1 MIMKSIWRPG
11 IAPVLL
17 VCAFA
22 TGCSGLRQETDPYD
36 EAWEALLR
44 SQKWEE
50 TLTASERE
58 HGQDGVVFYAVPEFV
73 AHNDPSVDPAFTD
86 LYPKLVSRAYFRL
99 IAEALEA
106 DRRVYAAYKALLAD
120 SQQPENWDSE
130 RMKRELETASRR
142 FLAHRRMLEGLR
154 NWKAFNRY
162 GSDDLD
168 FFMQEQLKPSF
179 ALHRKGAEDGR
190 IVDYLMTELADLYH
204 KEGEGLRQSL

>member
-1 MIMKSIWRPG
+1 MIMKRFWRPG
-11 IAPVLL
+11 IVPVLL

-22 TGCSGLRQETDPYD
+22 ASCSGLKQEADPYG

-50 TLTASERE
+50 TRTAAEPDQE
-58 HGQDGVVFYAVPEFV
+58 QDGVVFYAVPDFV
-73 AHNDPSVDPAFTD
+73 AHNDPSVDPSFTD

-106 DRRVYAAYKALLAD
+106 DRRVYAAYRALLAE
-120 SQQPENWDSE
+120 SQQPENWGRQ
-130 RMKRELETASRR
+130 RMQRELETARSR

-179 ALHRKGAEDGR
+179 ALHRKGAESGR